1 MILTRKIGYAL
12 LGILL
17 LGGCSIIEKKEEN
30 PYVRVQ
36 DYTGKEFR
44 LPNGDKNDK
53 IAEASKE
60 KVISGTEEFF
70 LKKYK
75 TKVKVNNIVGNK
87 DGASV
92 YVESVGK
99 PHFHTFVVIPI
110 DTQENVRPE
119 GIWTQEG
126 EVEGSI
132 KSGIYALIH
141 EEKLKKLDNYL
152 KAFVKKHPV
161 IGQREEAYENTS
173 STGYTTPYYYITI
186 PGDSLEP
193 FLNQYLENPE
203 TVKEEYE
210 AKAQSLSADP
220 KEFRIVIELFMKEK
234 QEPDQKVF
242 DELIADV
249 EEMENLPPG
258 YYTIILNDNFISKE
272 EGYGKK
278 ANTLMRRNP
287 NYIIK
292 N

>member
-1 MILTRKIGYAL
+1 MILTRKTGFAL

-17 LGGCSIIEKKEEN
+17 LGGCSIIEKKEDN

-36 DYTGKEFR
+36 DYTGKEYR

-92 YVESVGK
+92 YVESVGE
-99 PHFHTFVVIPI
+99 PYFHTFAVIPI
-110 DTQENVRPE
+110 DTHENARPE

-141 EEKLKKLDNYL
+141 EKNS
-152 KAFVKKHPV
+152 
-161 IGQREEAYENTS
+161 TS
-173 STGYTTPYYYITI
+173 WI
-186 PGDSLEP
+186 
-193 FLNQYLENPE
+193 
-203 TVKEEYE
+203 
-210 AKAQSLSADP
+210 
-220 KEFRIVIELFMKEK
+220 
-234 QEPDQKVF
+234 
-242 DELIADV
+242 
-249 EEMENLPPG
+249 
-258 YYTIILNDNFISKE
+258 IILKHLLRSILELDSEK
-272 EGYGKK
+272 
-278 ANTLMRRNP
+278 RRMKTHP
-287 NYIIK
+287 QQDIRLRIIT
-292 N
+292 

>member
-1 MILTRKIGYAL
+1 MILTRKIRFAL

-17 LGGCSIIEKKEEN
+17 LGGCSLLEKKEDN
-30 PYVRVQ
+30 PYIRVQ

-60 KVISGTEEFF
+60 KVITGTKEFF

-92 YVESVGK
+92 YVESVGE
-99 PHFHTFVVIPI
+99 PHFHTFAVIPI

-141 EEKLKKLDNYL
+141 EEKLNRLDNYL

-161 IGQREEAYENTS
+161 IGLREEAYENTS
-173 STGYTTPYYYITI
+173 STGYTTRYYYITI

-193 FLNQYLENPE
+193 FLSQYLENPE

-242 DELIADV
+242 DELIADI
-249 EEMENLPPG
+249 EEMENLPPW

-278 ANTLMRRNP
+278 DNTLMRRNP